1 MRRSLE
7 HDVADS
13 RQLRLENSRAD
24 IAASTVQILEALAVT
39 PHQPASLWKVK
50 PKDPRS
56 IPSNPEPGPA
66 GFDWP
71 NE

>member
-1 MRRSLE
+1 MRPSPE

-13 RQLRLENSRAD
+13 QQLGLENSRAD

-39 PHQPASLWKVK
+39 PHQPTSLWKVK
-50 PKDPRS
+50 PEHPRS
-56 IPSNPEPGPA
+56 ISSNPDPGPA